1 MSMRDEMSRETRRQ
15 CEEGE
20 LVLVEPTIPCSQIR
34 PVYMARKA
42 YARVFGPNAEE
53 SERMGFLEADLRRF
67 ISGDKITVARGKEA
81 SCILKPLSNVI
92 EVWELRSKDPPAIRL
107 FGRFAD
113 KDVFIATNLE
123 YRSLLYEIKSRFWAV
138 QMRRCQAIWNRLF
151 PYIDPHR
158 GETSHDY
165 VSNAIDLD
173 HDVP

>member
-1 MSMRDEMSRETRRQ
+1 MRDEMGREIRRQ

-34 PVYMARKA
+34 PIYMARKA
-42 YARVFGPNAEE
+42 YARVFGPSAEE
-53 SERMGFLEADLRRF
+53 SARMGFLEADLRRF
-67 ISGDKITVARGKEA
+67 ISGDKITVARGREKT
-81 SCILKPLSNVI
+81 CVLKPLSNVS
-92 EVWELRSKDPPAIRL
+92 EVWELRSRDPDPAIRV

-123 YRSLLYEIKSRFWAV
+123 YRNLLFEIRSRFWAV
-138 QMRRCQAIWNRLF
+138 QMGRCQTIWKRLF
-151 PYIDPHR
+151 PYLEPHR

-165 VSNAIDLD
+165 VSNAVDLD